1 VTFWEEGT
9 LSKADLRD
17 IAASRLAGA
26 TDRASCLLVDN
37 GINNVREWRG
47 AVAWRFQ
54 GGAPSAA
61 RLGQLIAGARI
72 K

>member
-37 GINNVREWRG
+37 RINNVMEWRG
-47 AVAWRFQ
+47 AVAWL
-54 GGAPSAA
+54 GAFRAVRHRPRAWA
-61 RLGQLIAGARI
+61 N
-72 K
+72 